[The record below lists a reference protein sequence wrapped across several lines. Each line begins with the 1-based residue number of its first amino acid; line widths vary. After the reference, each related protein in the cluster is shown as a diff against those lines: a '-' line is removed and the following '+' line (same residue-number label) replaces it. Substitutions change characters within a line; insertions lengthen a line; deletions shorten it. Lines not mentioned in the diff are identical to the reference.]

1 MVTLDLKQYI
11 LISVQTWL
19 SAELA
24 EECCSV
30 CFCFKETP
38 DLHPLRKIRH
48 RAFGIIVFHRKSF
61 TFWSLSLLCLHWPAG
76 GEVFINFCC
85 PPGLTPTPGPP
96 LSAPDEKTSCTNS
109 GAWAYV
115 ADFTE
120 RVKESSQ
127 TGLPLPCWITFSNPN
142 LAQKGQDSQ
151 HVCYFGLA
159 VSSPGLSPLPSSP
172 LPPPR
177 LGSHGLL
184 LWWGGNP
191 EPLHAQVRERCL
203 QSHRRGLK
211 RVRLPTWGV
220 LHADGVNAL
229 VPPVWRGRPG
239 AEPRRLSPDRLP

>member
-1 MVTLDLKQYI
+1 MLPAIFPQNRSSMSTKRSLELREGQIKCYNLKKMVTLDLKQYI

-109 GAWAYV
+109 GA
-115 ADFTE
+115 
-120 RVKESSQ
+120 
-127 TGLPLPCWITFSNPN
+127 
-142 LAQKGQDSQ
+142 
-151 HVCYFGLA
+151 
-159 VSSPGLSPLPSSP
+159 
-172 LPPPR
+172 
-177 LGSHGLL
+177 
-184 LWWGGNP
+184 
-191 EPLHAQVRERCL
+191 
-203 QSHRRGLK
+203 
-211 RVRLPTWGV
+211 
-220 LHADGVNAL
+220 
-229 VPPVWRGRPG
+229 
-239 AEPRRLSPDRLP
+239 